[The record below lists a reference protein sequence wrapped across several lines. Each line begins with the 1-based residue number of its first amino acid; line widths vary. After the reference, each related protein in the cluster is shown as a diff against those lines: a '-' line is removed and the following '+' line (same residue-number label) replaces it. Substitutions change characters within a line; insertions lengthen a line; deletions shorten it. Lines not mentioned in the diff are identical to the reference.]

1 MAWFDRQKRWT
12 LIKRKKPYTLQLIT
26 NVTRFSEDFLAM
38 MKDIISQELDKLD
51 KKMDTVEY
59 VKLSTFNIDE
69 WMAEHRSS
77 QIEGEVPRR
86 LMLKYHETEFIKK
99 MRNEIHRLMLKMDNK
114 NFEITQRPRYNEI
127 NYMQKTYGISK
138 EEWDD
143 LRYRAY
149 NIYIITNCV

>member
-1 MAWFDRQKRWT
+1 MAWFDKQKRWA

-26 NVTRFSEDFLAM
+26 NATRFSEDFLEM
-38 MKDIISQELDKLD
+38 MKDIISQELDRLD

-59 VKLSTFNIDE
+59 VKLSTFDIDE
-69 WMAEHRSS
+69 WMAKYRSS
-77 QIEGEVPRR
+77 QIEGEIPRR
-86 LMLKYHETEFIKK
+86 LMLKYHETEFIEK
-99 MRNEIHRLMLKMDNK
+99 MRNEIHHLMLKMDDK
-114 NFEITQRPRYNEI
+114 NFEITQRPRYNEV

-143 LRYRAY
+143 LRYRLY